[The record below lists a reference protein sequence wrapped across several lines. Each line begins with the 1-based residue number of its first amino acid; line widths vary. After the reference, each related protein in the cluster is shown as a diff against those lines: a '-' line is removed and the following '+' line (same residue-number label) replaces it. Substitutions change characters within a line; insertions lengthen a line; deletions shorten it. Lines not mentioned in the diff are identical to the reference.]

1 MESKFSYLLST
12 VASYVKSQCRAL
24 HSIWLQC
31 TGIDKYLQRH
41 NNAFKILFFEVFRS
55 LDLITKVEPWF
66 SEFTPKPLYE
76 NEHATAFWDVPLFAD
91 TTQVKANGID
101 AKVIDKTSKQVR
113 VIEMSCP
120 WLENRES
127 KDSEK
132 TTKHNQPR
140 LDLTNRYP
148 ESKVNQYNI
157 IMDVLG
163 GCSKEVEKNIKELV
177 GDKCESIMRQMQ
189 KAILSSSLHIA
200 RMFKL
205 SAQISTGILDTY
217 FNRYLILYIIEI
229 LFTYLRR
236 SHN

>member
-1 MESKFSYLLST
+1 MP
-12 VASYVKSQCRAL
+12 
-24 HSIWLQC
+24 
-31 TGIDKYLQRH
+31 
-41 NNAFKILFFEVFRS
+41 RS
-55 LDLITKVEPWF
+55 LTR
-66 SEFTPKPLYE
+66 
-76 NEHATAFWDVPLFAD
+76 TA
-91 TTQVKANGID
+91 
-101 AKVIDKTSKQVR
+101 SKSVR

-127 KDSEK
+127 KDFEK
-132 TTKHNQPR
+132 TTKYSQLR
-140 LDLTNRYP
+140 LELTNRYP
-148 ESKVNQYNI
+148 EYKVNQYNI

-217 FNRYLILYIIEI
+217 FNRYFILYIIEI
-229 LFTYLRR
+229 LLHTLDVPIGKWTAI
-236 SHN
+236 